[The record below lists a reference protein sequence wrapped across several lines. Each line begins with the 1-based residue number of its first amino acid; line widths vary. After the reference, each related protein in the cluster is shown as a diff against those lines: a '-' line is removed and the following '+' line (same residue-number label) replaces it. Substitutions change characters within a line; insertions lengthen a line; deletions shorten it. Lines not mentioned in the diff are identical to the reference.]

1 MAIDEKTI
9 SYLLKEVSTLKKD
22 LRDTNTRRAQ
32 LTNKVDQIEAA
43 VKDMPASMALLLEF
57 MLGSESKREE
67 VSNYLIHQC
76 YEEEEKP
83 SLAPVGRGNFTYI
96 LQILSDLEEAIGDL
110 DSLLYQ
116 IVELEAAL
124 GKLEEI
130 AREGQLKYEARLAG
144 SLRDI
149 CRIHDP
155 MHLSETQIKSLVA
168 SVQVLIKEWG
178 QLNREKANWT
188 CSKLLEVGLT
198 WLPVTEKAQKDIADA
213 KKSAGIDG

>member
-1 MAIDEKTI
+1 MAINEKTTNYMLEEI
-9 SYLLKEVSTLKKD
+9 HRLGRKV
-22 LRDTNTRRAQ
+22 RDTDAQRAKLAQ
-32 LTNKVDQIEAA
+32 EVDQIGAT
-43 VKDMPASMALLLEF
+43 VRDMPKSIILLLEF
-57 MLGSESKREE
+57 MLESDSKREE
-67 VSNYLIHQC
+67 VFDRLIHWRH
-76 YEEEEKP
+76 EEEEKP
-83 SLAPVGRGNFTYI
+83 SLAPVGRKNFSYI
-96 LQILSDLEEAIGDL
+96 LQILSDLEAAIDDL
-110 DSLLYQ
+110 DSLLFQ
-116 IVELEAAL
+116 IVELESAL

-130 AREGQLKYEARLAG
+130 AREGQFKYEARLAG

-155 MHLSETQIKSLVA
+155 MDLSETQIKSLVA